1 MNPENLTGTK
11 KLTLVGVVGPCGS
24 GKTTLIRL
32 LKTRRSDL
40 DLRHIAQEHSYVAT
54 MWQKIVSPDIL
65 IFLDASFEVAT
76 TRRKL
81 KWTESEY
88 QEQLYRLRD
97 ARDHA
102 DMVITTDHLS
112 TQQVAEQVIEFIDQM
127 KTSASN

>member
-1 MNPENLTGTK
+1 
-11 KLTLVGVVGPCGS
+11 
-24 GKTTLIRL
+24 
-32 LKTRRSDL
+32 
-40 DLRHIAQEHSYVAT
+40 

-76 TRRKL
+76 TRRML